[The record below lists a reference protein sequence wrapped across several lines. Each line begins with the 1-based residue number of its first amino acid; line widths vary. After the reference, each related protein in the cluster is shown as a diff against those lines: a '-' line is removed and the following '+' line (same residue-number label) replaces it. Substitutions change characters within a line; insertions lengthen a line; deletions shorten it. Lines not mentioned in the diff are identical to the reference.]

1 MATPYRDG
9 FGNPIPNE
17 DDIIRAKLA
26 SDIANKFGGQ
36 LSTNPAAPRV
46 EYTGNVRAG
55 SVIYTE
61 GNLRLD
67 FWHEMGGGLCQLFI
81 SIPPPDK
88 WQERTQT
95 PLSRRDEIIHFVAQA
110 VQRDQAPSWRYEI
123 GDNEIAFF

>member
-1 MATPYRDG
+1 MANLYRDG
-9 FGNPIPNE
+9 FGKPIPNE
-17 DDIIRAKLA
+17 DESIRAKLIRE
-26 SDIANKFGGQ
+26 IANKFAGQ

-61 GNLRLD
+61 SDLRIE

-81 SIPPPDK
+81 SIPQPDQWEEK
-88 WQERTQT
+88 TQT
-95 PLSRRDEIIHFVAQA
+95 PLSRRDEIVRFVAQA

-123 GDNEIAFF
+123 GENEIAFF